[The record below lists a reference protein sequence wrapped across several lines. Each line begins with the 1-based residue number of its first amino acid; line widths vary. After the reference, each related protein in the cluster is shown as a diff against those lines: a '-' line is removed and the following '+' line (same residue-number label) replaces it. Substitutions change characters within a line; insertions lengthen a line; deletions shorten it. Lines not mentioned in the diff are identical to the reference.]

1 MSDPNILYR
10 VSKAL
15 CEATNETRIPR
26 EVVEA
31 LEGNIFP
38 KGSISIALLD
48 QLNANLSF
56 PIRRI
61 LAKDVEVP
69 AVHVDSLGACAFKA
83 VLETRTVV
91 FIPDLSLASSAERA
105 WAKCEGPVT
114 SLVGAPILAGG
125 KMLGVIIA
133 TTTGKRRFTYDE
145 AQIVP
150 AAALLLASSLENIR
164 IVRTYKQKLAH
175 QDRMLELTHA
185 INQSTDL
192 SSALRLIRDTVVEH
206 CGFARAG
213 VFLYNESTNLARGF
227 WGTDRNGEVQ
237 FTGDRVFSVHE
248 DDLRRWGITD
258 PTNPGY
264 TLTQNFG
271 DIERNRE
278 NERMRGVDDHG
289 VVRMQANG
297 QTVGFIT
304 VDNLITQRPIS
315 EKDLAD
321 LLPFAA
327 QAAGAIFKSQ
337 VLSQS
342 EKVVAQQRRL
352 MDLTAMMNG
361 SMDLREVLRLV
372 RDAAVEH
379 GGFDRAGV
387 FLFDASTSTMRGT
400 WGTDRNGNAE
410 DIYSEVHPVSQEDRI
425 RLGLEREADHTE
437 YHIVADYA
445 ANYHLDQRNPMR
457 DVKAHARVYLRVNS
471 EVVGFISVDNLLSN
485 RSIADDDV
493 RMLLPFAHQA
503 AAAISR
509 ARILDERDKVVRHQK
524 RLIELTALMNSTL
537 DLSEILRLLRDAVVE
552 TGGFDRA
559 GVFLYDKGDS
569 MMHGT
574 WGTDRDG
581 NAEDI
586 HEDAYPV
593 SSEDKWLWES
603 GSQYEVPRYVL
614 VDDFQTQY
622 EAPPDETMADVHAH
636 ALLYL
641 RVNNQTVGVISV
653 DNLLTQRPI
662 VEDDVRRLVP
672 FADHAAAAIQKS
684 SLLKEREDELVRRRA
699 AEEELRCQADQLT
712 QARDQAVQATQ
723 VKSEFLANMSHEIRT
738 PMNGVI
744 GMTSLL
750 LETQLTPQQ
759 FEYTTI
765 VQNSAQALL
774 SVINDVLD
782 FSKIEAKKM
791 QIEHAEFD
799 LRTCTEEIA
808 EMMASRIEKKPVE
821 VICDIPFDF
830 PRALLGDA
838 VRVRQIVT
846 NLVGN
851 AIKFTTKGE
860 IVVRV
865 RFVQVSGDSGFVR
878 IEVEDSGIGIAKDR
892 QDKIFES
899 FTQADGSMTRKYGGT
914 GLGLTLSRQ
923 LTELLGG
930 RIGMQSEEGRGSLFW
945 VEIPI
950 EVVQGEL
957 VESPFESCSIARSAL
972 IVDDSAVTRAV
983 LRSQLEHCDFEVH
996 ESLSTQAAID
1006 TLLAMHGK
1014 RHFDLMLLDPLLPT
1028 GTEKPICEAIRSLA
1042 GFESSPLI
1050 LLTPS
1055 WYNTSAQAAPLGE
1068 HIWSV
1073 SKPIRKKQLLSALSN
1088 ALGGFEEPVAPEVS
1102 GLGPAKEKIELGLKV
1117 LIAEDNPVNLM
1128 ILEITLAE
1136 LGCSFVSTNNGKEL
1150 LAKYRE
1156 GTYDIILMD
1165 LQMPIM
1171 DGLEATDQI
1180 RRLEATS
1187 GTRTPILAL
1196 TAHAQQGD
1204 RERCLECGMD
1214 DYLAKPVVRGEMIKM
1229 LRFWGS
1235 QVFA

>member
-206 CGFARAG
+206 CGFDRAG

-352 MDLTAMMNG
+352 LDLTAMMNG

-410 DIYSEVHPVSQEDRI
+410 DIYSEVHPVSDEDRI
-425 RLGLEREADHTE
+425 KLGLDNQADVLD
-437 YHIVADYA
+437 YHIVDDYA
-445 ANYHLDQRNPMR
+445 TNYHLDQRNTMR
-457 DVKAHARVYLRVNS
+457 DVKAHARVYLRVNHD
-471 EVVGFISVDNLLSN
+471 VVGFISVDNLLTY
-485 RSIADDDV
+485 RSIVEEDV
-493 RMLLPFAHQA
+493 RLLLPFAHQA

-509 ARILDERDKVVRHQK
+509 ARILDERDEVVRHQK
-524 RLIELTALMNSTL
+524 RLIELTALMNSTME
-537 DLSEILRLLRDAVVE
+537 LSKVLRLVRDAVVE

-559 GVFLYDKGDS
+559 GVFLYDKEES
-569 MMHGT
+569 MMIGT

-581 NAEDI
+581 RAEDI
-586 HEDAYPV
+586 HEDAYLV

-603 GSQYEVPRYVL
+603 GSQDEVPRYVL

-622 EAPPDETMADVHAH
+622 EAPPDETMADVRAH

-641 RVNNQTVGVISV
+641 RVDNQTVGVISV

-699 AEEELRCQADQLT
+699 AEEELRHQAEELT

-799 LRTCTEEIA
+799 LRTCIEEVA
-808 EMMASRIEKKPVE
+808 EMMASRIEKRPVE
-821 VICDIPFDF
+821 IICDIPFDF
-830 PRALLGDA
+830 PPQILGDA
-838 VRVRQIVT
+838 VRIRQIVT
-846 NLVGN
+846 NLLGN
-851 AIKFTTKGE
+851 AIKFTAEGE
-860 IVVRV
+860 IVIRL
-865 RFVQVSGDSGFVR
+865 RPLGLPGDFVYVR
-878 IEVEDSGIGIAKDR
+878 IEVEDTGIGIAKDR
-892 QDKIFES
+892 QDRIFES

-923 LTELLGG
+923 LAHLMGG
-930 RIGMQSEEGRGSLFW
+930 RIGMSSEEGNGSLFW
-945 VEIPI
+945 VEIPVEQSSNKI
-950 EVVQGEL
+950 EISQLEASSV
-957 VESPFESCSIARSAL
+957 PRIAL
-972 IVDDSAVTRAV
+972 IADDNMASRRV
-983 LRSQLEHCDFEVH
+983 LRSLLEMCNFTVH
-996 ESLSTQAAID
+996 ESTSAADAIQTILAIQD
-1006 TLLAMHGK
+1006 TPY
-1014 RHFDLMLLDPLLPT
+1014 FDLMLVDPLLPT
-1028 GTEKPICEAIRSLA
+1028 GTDQSICDLIHSLP
-1042 GFESSPLI
+1042 GFETSPII
-1050 LLTPS
+1050 LLIPS
-1055 WYNTSAQAAPLGE
+1055 WYKASMQTVPVGDN
-1068 HIWSV
+1068 IWMA
-1073 SKPIRKKQLLSALSN
+1073 SKPIRKKQLLSTLSN
-1088 ALGGFEEPVAPEVS
+1088 ALGLYEACLVVDKPEFS
-1102 GLGPAKEKIELGLKV
+1102 HEDEKTKLGLKV
-1117 LIAEDNPVNLM
+1117 LLAEDNPVNLM

-1136 LGCSFVSTNNGKEL
+1136 LGCTFVSTNNGKEL

-1156 GTYDIILMD
+1156 DSFDIILMD

-1180 RRLEATS
+1180 RQLEAIT
-1187 GTRTPILAL
+1187 GTRTPIVAL

-1204 RERCLECGMD
+1204 RERCLESGMD
-1214 DYLAKPVVRGEMIKM
+1214 DYLAKPIVRSEMIKM